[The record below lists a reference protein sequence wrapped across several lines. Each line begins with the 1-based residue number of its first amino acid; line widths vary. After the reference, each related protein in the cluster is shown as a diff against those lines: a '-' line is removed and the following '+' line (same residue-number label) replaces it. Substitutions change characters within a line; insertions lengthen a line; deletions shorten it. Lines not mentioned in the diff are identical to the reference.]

1 MARKPEGDKRRQ
13 ILDAAVTVFAQ
24 KGYFTARISDIA
36 SSAGVADGTIYLYFK
51 NKEDII
57 ASLFSH
63 VIEGHMTRAKEE
75 IASARTP
82 RQKLLAIA
90 RHQLT
95 ALSERRD
102 VAILFQTELRQATL
116 MSRISSKELRGYFD
130 LLSGVIEE
138 GQKQGAFRPEIPR
151 SLVVQ
156 SFFGALDELVT
167 AWILSPT
174 NYNLVQLAEP
184 VTDLFLG
191 GLDQTPHR
199 SRTKRLAP
207 RGERKQ

>member
-13 ILDAAVTVFAQ
+13 ILDAAVSVFAR

-36 SSAGVADGTIYLYFK
+36 ASAGVADGTIYLYFK

-57 ASLFSH
+57 ASVFAQ
-63 VIEGHMTRAKEE
+63 VIEIHMARAKAE
-75 IASARTP
+75 IASVGTP
-82 RQKLLAIA
+82 REKLLAIA

-116 MSRISSKELRGYFD
+116 MSRISAKELRGYFD
-130 LLSGVIEE
+130 LLSGVVEE
-138 GQKQGAFRPEIPR
+138 GQKQGVFRRDFPR

-156 SFFGALDELVT
+156 AFFGALDELVT

-174 NYNLVQLAEP
+174 HYNLVDLAEP
-184 VTDLFLG
+184 VTELFMG
-191 GLDQTPHR
+191 G
-199 SRTKRLAP
+199 LAP
-207 RGERKQ
+207 RGGRK

>member
-13 ILDAAVTVFAQ
+13 ILDAAVTIFAQ

-36 SSAGVADGTIYLYFK
+36 SAAGVADGTIYLYFK

-57 ASLFSH
+57 ASVFAQ
-63 VIEGHMTRAKEE
+63 VIEVHMTRAKEE
-75 IASARTP
+75 IASVKTP
-82 RQKLLAIA
+82 REKLLAIA

-102 VAILFQTELRQATL
+102 VAILFQTELRQAAL
-116 MSRISSKELRGYFD
+116 MSRISARELRGYFD
-130 LLSGVIEE
+130 LLTGVIEE
-138 GQKQGAFRPEIPR
+138 GQKQGVFRREFPR

-174 NYNLVQLAEP
+174 HYNLVDLAEP
-184 VTDLFLG
+184 VTELFLG
-191 GLDQTPHR
+191 GLQV
-199 SRTKRLAP
+199 
-207 RGERKQ
+207 RGGRK

>member
-1 MARKPEGDKRRQ
+1 MARKPEGDKRRK
-13 ILDAAVTVFAQ
+13 ILDAAVSVFAQ

-57 ASLFSH
+57 ASLFAQ
-63 VIEGHMTRAKEE
+63 VIEVHMGRAKEE
-75 IASARTP
+75 IARVRKP
-82 RQKLLAIA
+82 REKLLAIA

-116 MSRISSKELRGYFD
+116 MSRISAKELRGYFD
-130 LLSGVIEE
+130 LLSKVVEE
-138 GQKQGAFRPEIPR
+138 GQKTGDFRPELPR

-174 NYNLVQLAEP
+174 HYNLVDLAEP

-191 GLDQTPHR
+191 GL
-199 SRTKRLAP
+199 SA
-207 RGERKQ
+207 RGGRH

>member
-13 ILDAAVTVFAQ
+13 ILDAAVVVFAQ
-24 KGYFTARISDIA
+24 KGYFTARVRDIA
-36 SSAGVADGTIYLYFK
+36 ASAGVADGTIYLYFK

-57 ASLFSH
+57 VSLFADVLERH
-63 VIEGHMTRAKEE
+63 LARAKEE
-75 IASARTP
+75 IKGARTP

-90 RHQLT
+90 RHHLT

-102 VAILFQTELRQATL
+102 VAVLFQTELRQRAL
-116 MSRISSKELRGYFD
+116 LSRISSKELRGYFE
-130 LLSGVIEE
+130 LLSKVIEE
-138 GQKQGAFRPEIPR
+138 GQETGVFKPAIPR

-167 AWILSPT
+167 SWILSPT
-174 NYNLVQLAEP
+174 HYNLVDLAEP

-191 GLDQTPHR
+191 GLDVV
-199 SRTKRLAP
+199 SRRPSTKRVAP
-207 RGERKQ
+207 RGERT